1 MYKKKTVCYWSP
13 FINNVATIKAVY
25 NSALSINK
33 YSNGE
38 LESIILDVF
47 GEWKNNDNLNSN
59 KLKIKSLNYIKFL
72 FGFSSEGFIKSRIK
86 YIIIFI
92 YSFFSLKKYLN
103 KFKPDY
109 LVVHL
114 ITSLP
119 LFLNLLFNFDT
130 KLILRISGKPQMNL
144 LRYLFWKIAL
154 KKVYKITFPTLET
167 LEYFK
172 SLNFSCTDKFS
183 LLYDP
188 IIKIKDIN
196 KKKREPINNLV
207 IKNCQYFLAIGRL
220 TKQKNFLFL
229 VKCFNK
235 LLLNNPSLKL
245 VIIGEGEEESKIQNF
260 INDNKLQNNVHL
272 LGFKKN
278 VFKYFKN
285 CKAFILSSLWEDPG
299 FVIVEAITCET
310 LVLSSDC
317 PSGPNE
323 IIGNKNGILFKNNS
337 ESDFIKKFNLLIN
350 LNEGEKKYYKINA
363 KKKSKSF
370 SIFNH
375 YKNLYKLLN
384 E

>member
-13 FINNVATIKAVY
+13 FISKVATIKAVY
-25 NSALSINK
+25 NSALSLNK

-38 LESIILDVF
+38 FESIIIDVF
-47 GEWKNNDNLNSN
+47 GEWKNYNNLNSN
-59 KLKIKSLNYIKFL
+59 RLKIHSLNYIKLL
-72 FGFSSEGFIKSRIK
+72 FSFSSEGFLKSRIK

-92 YSFFSLKKYLN
+92 SSFFALKKYLI
-103 KFKPDY
+103 KFKPDF

-114 ITSLP
+114 VTSLP
-119 LFLNLLFNFDT
+119 LFLNLIFNFNT
-130 KLILRISGKPQMNL
+130 KFILRISGKPQMNL
-144 LRYLFWKIAL
+144 IRYFFWKIVL
-154 KKVYKITFPTLET
+154 KKIYKITFPTLET

-172 SLNFSCTDKFS
+172 SLNFSCTEKFS

-337 ESDFIKKFNLLIN
+337 ESNFIKKFNLLIN
-350 LNEGEKKYYKINA
+350 LNEGEEKYYKINA

>member
-1 MYKKKTVCYWSP
+1 MYKKKTICYWSP

-25 NSALSINK
+25 NSALSLNK

-38 LESIILDVF
+38 LESIIIDVF
-47 GEWKNNDNLNSN
+47 GEWKNNNNLNLN
-59 KLKIKSLNYIKFL
+59 KLKINRLNYIKFL
-72 FGFSSEGFIKSRIK
+72 FSFSSEGFLKSRIK

-92 YSFFSLKKYLN
+92 YSFFSLKKYLT

-172 SLNFSCTDKFS
+172 NLNFSCTEKFS

-188 IIKIKDIN
+188 IIEINDVN
-196 KKKREPINNLV
+196 KKKREPINNSE
-207 IKNCQYFLAIGRL
+207 IKNSQYFLAIGRL

-245 VIIGEGEEESKIQNF
+245 VIIGEGEEESKIRNF
-260 INDNKLQNNVHL
+260 INDNKLQNNIHL

-317 PSGPNE
+317 QSGPNE

-350 LNEGEKKYYKINA
+350 LNQREEKYYKINA